1 MSKKSLLLGVIFSIL
16 MVPQITLAAWW
27 NPISW
32 FNNWHFSKST
42 EDVKTQVLENRIE
55 ELEKKLENKASGIS
69 TTTEITATTT
79 QVLPSPKK
87 VDSGQVPAPTQPPK
101 KPVVVPKQAPSQAV
115 QPVNPVRSVPLPLV
129 QPARDYKALYDDLQ
143 AKYAFMRDKKVD
155 SDIVSTREASIQD
168 SNQQS
173 HLKYL
178 NDLYFKLD
186 GLLAKVGKRVPSE
199 FDSWELTYN
208 QIIKEYTD
216 ENNRYVAGLT
226 ASSVANQNATND
238 AVIKATL
245 DKQEKLNAVN
255 QKIADLNAKYA
266 KDIAAARNSSGMTLE
281 QSDAVVRNLNSQY
294 IINYDALQAEYQQ
307 ILYSR

>member
-1 MSKKSLLLGVIFSIL
+1 MFHQNLIL
-16 MVPQITLAAWW
+16 
-27 NPISW
+27 
-32 FNNWHFSKST
+32 
-42 EDVKTQVLENRIE
+42 
-55 ELEKKLENKASGIS
+55 
-69 TTTEITATTT
+69 
-79 QVLPSPKK
+79 
-87 VDSGQVPAPTQPPK
+87 
-101 KPVVVPKQAPSQAV
+101 
-115 QPVNPVRSVPLPLV
+115 
-129 QPARDYKALYDDLQ
+129 
-143 AKYAFMRDKKVD
+143 
-155 SDIVSTREASIQD
+155 
-168 SNQQS
+168 
-173 HLKYL
+173 
-178 NDLYFKLD
+178 
-186 GLLAKVGKRVPSE
+186 
-199 FDSWELTYN
+199 ELTYN